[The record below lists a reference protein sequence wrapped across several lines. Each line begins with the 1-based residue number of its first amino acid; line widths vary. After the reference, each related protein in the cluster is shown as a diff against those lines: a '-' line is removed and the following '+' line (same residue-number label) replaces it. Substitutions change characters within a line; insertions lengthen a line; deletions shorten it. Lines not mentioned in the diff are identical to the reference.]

1 MAWENN
7 KDVFS
12 WPAIADL
19 SAFQFYPVTLT
30 TTTAFPEGCI
40 TTIAATATKPVGI
53 LTDAPDA
60 AGVMGAVCIG
70 GVSKCVVYT
79 GAVAVLDA
87 IGVGTTSKGEVTT
100 TDNRWIVGT
109 VLEGKSAD
117 VGVDTIITINVGVT
131 RY

>member
-7 KDVFS
+7 TKVYS

-40 TTIAATATKPVGI
+40 TTISATATKPVGI
-53 LTDAPDA
+53 LQDAPAA
-60 AGVMGAVCIG
+60 AGSMGAVCIEG
-70 GVSKCVVYT
+70 ISKCCVYT

-87 IGVGTTSKGEVTT
+87 IGVGTTSKGEVTA

-117 VGVDTIITINVGVT
+117 VGVDTIITIDVNVE